1 MVNWNGIFSLKYIY
15 DFWWNKG
22 GNTHIYMYDIIIFS
36 TQGASRQEE
45 RRNLPTRDHGT
56 SAKLN
61 ELVTELN
68 LFQLWGKQ
76 LKGLL
81 KEVMDADDLN
91 MMS

>member
-1 MVNWNGIFSLKYIY
+1 MISDEIRGETLIFTCMISSFLVHKVI
-15 DFWWNKG
+15 
-22 GNTHIYMYDIIIFS
+22 S
-36 TQGASRQEE
+36 SASRQEE